1 MCDHELDESA
11 FSRHVIAFSK
21 KMRRIV
27 TMLFTLALEAGR
39 YRHAGAW
46 ILSPPSPAC
55 VTRQSGKHPNS
66 RARRER
72 PRVSTSRVTNWVVEN
87 LESSSSRITSSS
99 SVKAGENDTLPSV
112 GLVIGEDGK
121 QVRIL
126 PSGSTTYDADVDAI
140 PVVRLLLGRNGWGT
154 GVHPTTRLC
163 CEWVCSAIQAGDA
176 FLDYGTGSGILS
188 VVALHHGARRIV
200 GVDIEAEALVA
211 AERNLQLNGYE
222 SDRYE
227 LLHTRQV
234 LPSDPSIA
242 PGGVDVCVANILIG
256 QLVRPSMVAALVTNI
271 RPGGMLCLSGIRPN
285 EVQSLRSVYDPHVEW
300 IDSEYAELSASD
312 TPGSV
317 ESYGF
322 DCGRWARLVGRMR
335 LGTVNIDAL
344 SELAVS

>member
-1 MCDHELDESA
+1 MQ
-11 FSRHVIAFSK
+11 
-21 KMRRIV
+21 RIV
-27 TMLFTLALEAGR
+27 RVLLTLALGTWYSQHVA
-39 YRHAGAW
+39 AW
-46 ILSPPSPAC
+46 IMWPPSPAC
-55 VTRQSGKHPNS
+55 ATRQSEGVDVQAEAHP
-66 RARRER
+66 RAL
-72 PRVSTSRVTNWVVEN
+72 PWLPMSRVTNWVVEN

-99 SVKAGENDTLPSV
+99 SVQAGENDTLPSL
-112 GLVIGEDGK
+112 GLVIGQEGK

-126 PSGSTTYDADVDAI
+126 PSGSSAVASSEVDTI

-163 CEWVCSAIQAGDA
+163 CEWICSAIQAGDA

-188 VVALHHGARRIV
+188 VAALHHGARRIV
-200 GVDIEAEALVA
+200 GVDIEAEALVT

-234 LPSDPSIA
+234 VPSDPSIA
-242 PGGVDVCVANILIG
+242 PGVVDVCVANILIG

-271 RPGGMLCLSGIRPN
+271 RPGGMICLSGVRPT
-285 EVQSLRSVYDPHVEW
+285 EVQALRSVYDPHVEW
-300 IDSEYAELSASD
+300 IDSEYAELSASE

-322 DCGRWARLVGRMR
+322 DCGRWARLVGRTRM
-335 LGTVNIDAL
+335 GTVNIDAL